1 MRKDIERF
9 LKRLEKK
16 NEKEKKAG
24 LPIQKRM
31 RSIPP
36 EAGLFL
42 YLLVKISKA
51 QRILEIGTSQGYST
65 IWLAQAAE
73 ETGGKVTTLEINPT
87 SAAKAE
93 KHLKQVKLDKFV
105 KIKVGDAE
113 RILANMREKF
123 DFVFIDAE
131 KKDYLTYFSLVC
143 SKINRNGLIVADNVI
158 SHAEVLADY
167 RNSVQ
172 RRPNF
177 QSLIV
182 PIGSGEM
189 LSYKTK

>member
-1 MRKDIERF
+1 MRKDVKE
-9 LKRLEKK
+9 LLEKLNQK

-24 LPIQKRM
+24 LPIQRRM

-36 EAGLFL
+36 ETGLFL

-51 QRILEIGTSQGYST
+51 QKILEIGTSQGYST

-73 ETGGKVTTLEINPT
+73 EIGGKVTTLEINPT

-93 KHLKQVKLDKFV
+93 KNLKQVKLDRFV
-105 KIKVGDAE
+105 EIKIGDAE
-113 RILANMREKF
+113 RILPNMREKF

-131 KKDYLTYFSLVC
+131 KKGYLTYFDLVRPIL
-143 SKINRNGLIVADNVI
+143 KENGLIVADNVI
-158 SHAEVLADY
+158 SHAESLANYTD
-167 RNSVQ
+167 SVQ
-172 RRPNF
+172 KHPDF

-189 LSYKTK
+189 LSL